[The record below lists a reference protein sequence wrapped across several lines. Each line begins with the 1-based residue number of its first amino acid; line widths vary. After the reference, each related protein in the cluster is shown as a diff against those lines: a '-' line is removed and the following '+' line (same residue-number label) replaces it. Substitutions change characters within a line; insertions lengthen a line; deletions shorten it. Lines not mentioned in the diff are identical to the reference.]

1 MPMRVDCK
9 HCASRT
15 YASGETMRLCRLDL
29 APDAPWRCP
38 DNCPAYE
45 RRTGDAGFTVGS
57 LADHPAP
64 EEPESLEGVA
74 ALLDD
79 AEDIVNAVGPDVLA
93 DVERQREREAEHPSL
108 WRRLFRRH

>member
-1 MPMRVDCK
+1 MRVDCK
-9 HCASRT
+9 HYESRT
-15 YASGETMRLCRLDL
+15 YASGETMRMCRLDL

-38 DNCPAYE
+38 ENCPAYE
-45 RRTGDAGFTVGS
+45 RRIGDAGFTAGS
-57 LADHPAP
+57 LADKPVP
-64 EEPESLEGVA
+64 DEPESLEGVGE
-74 ALLDD
+74 LLDD